1 MRLLPLA
8 AASLLSLA
16 RGAPPPAYYA
26 AFANVDE
33 STCAPPCER
42 VGGCGY
48 GTNETC
54 DAAALAAACDAAAEC
69 ISFNSNGWLKGC
81 AAPQCGGAREASPG
95 TTLFVKNGG
104 FWPPQRV
111 APVVDWHYAP
121 ARAAEEALLSA
132 SVPLLV
138 SAGDGWAV
146 LRVPAGAPPAP
157 DANVSVGG
165 AFAGSFLL
173 LAAGGA
179 TSVVLSSVSLSAETQ
194 FSVVERTFATWAATS
209 LLSVSGEDARLPR
222 TVGRV
227 FALDESSG
235 APDYA
240 ALARDQPD
248 YYDAAA
254 NVLIDSLGARAAE
267 ASPFGNEVTFAAAAA
282 FLAPQRDYASIGA
295 QAAAVKYSVA
305 PDGRVKL
312 ASGDIYTPAA
322 SNESQP
328 GTMVFDTAARADFWP
343 PLRWTATKSGLVGGF
358 LRVVATAAFDAASGR
373 GVEQIVFA
381 PAADAS
387 GAALVRLRSTRGV
400 NADGSDAS
408 ERGYEYFN
416 ASAAGGVQPLGAASF
431 YAHLFAESRFWA
443 AEMSP
448 AASVSL
454 PGAEGARQVD
464 GMWGG
469 LVAAISLYVG
479 NASNYGDVSPARA

>member
-1 MRLLPLA
+1 M
-8 AASLLSLA
+8 
-16 RGAPPPAYYA
+16 
-26 AFANVDE
+26 
-33 STCAPPCER
+33 
-42 VGGCGY
+42 
-48 GTNETC
+48 
-54 DAAALAAACDAAAEC
+54 
-69 ISFNSNGWLKGC
+69 
-81 AAPQCGGAREASPG
+81 
-95 TTLFVKNGG
+95 
-104 FWPPQRV
+104 
-111 APVVDWHYAP
+111 
-121 ARAAEEALLSA
+121 
-132 SVPLLV
+132 
-138 SAGDGWAV
+138 
-146 LRVPAGAPPAP
+146 P

-165 AFAGSFLL
+165 AFAGGFLL

-179 TSVVLSSVSLSAETQ
+179 ASALPYPASPAADAP
-194 FSVVERTFATWAATS
+194 FAVVERAFSTWAATS
-209 LLSVSGEDARLPR
+209 LLRISGEGARLPR

-254 NVLIDSLGARAAE
+254 NVLVDSLGARAAE
-267 ASPFGNEVTFAAAAA
+267 ASPFGDEVTFAAAAA

-295 QAAAVKYSVA
+295 QAAAVKFSVA

-358 LRVVATAAFDAASGR
+358 LRVVATAAFDAVSGR
-373 GVEQIVFA
+373 GVEQLAFA

-387 GAALVRLRSTRGV
+387 GAALVRLRSTSGI
-400 NADGSDAS
+400 NANGSDAS

-416 ASAAGGVQPLGAASF
+416 ASAGGGVQPLDAVSF
-431 YAHLFAESRFWA
+431 YAHLFAESSFWA
-443 AEMSP
+443 AAMAP
-448 AASVSL
+448 AARVRL

-469 LVAAISLYVG
+469 LVAALSLYVG
-479 NASNYGDVSPARA
+479 NESNYGDVSIHARASARALAHARTRAHLFQ